1 MLPVLLRRLAA
12 VIPTVLFGSILIFG
26 LVQVIP
32 GGAAEAVA
40 GADATPEM
48 VATINHQM
56 GLDRPLP
63 VQFGDWL
70 YGVVQGDFG
79 RSLLDNRSV
88 GEDIADR
95 LPLTVELA
103 ASALV
108 AALLIGIPLGVIS
121 AVHRRGRV
129 GAAITG
135 LSGLGLAM
143 PEFWL
148 AMLAVDLFAL
158 RLGWLPATGIPPIGD
173 GLTDHVLALV
183 LPSLTLAS
191 GAAAIIVRFTRNG
204 MIEALRSPYIRTAW
218 ALGLPRWQILTR
230 FALRNA
236 LVPVV
241 TVVGIVAG
249 GLLGGAVLVEQ
260 VFVIPGLGALLV
272 TGVLQKDY
280 PTVQSV
286 ALVLTVAV
294 VLINLLVDMACAVI
308 DPRTR
313 R

>member
-12 VIPTVLFGSILIFG
+12 IVPTVLFGSMLIFG

-32 GGAAEAVA
+32 GGAADAVA

-63 VQFGDWL
+63 VQYGAWL
-70 YGVVQGDFG
+70 FGVVQGDFG
-79 RSLLDNRSV
+79 RSLLDNREV
-88 GEDIADR
+88 GEDLADR

-108 AALLIGIPLGVIS
+108 VALLIGIPLGVIS
-121 AVHRRGRV
+121 AVRRRGRV
-129 GAAITG
+129 GAAITS

-158 RLGWLPATGIPPIGD
+158 RLGWLPATGVPAWSD
-173 GLTDHVLALV
+173 GAVDHVLAMV
-183 LPSLTLAS
+183 LPALTLAS

-204 MIEALRSPYIRTAW
+204 MIEALRSPYIRTAL
-218 ALGLPRWQILTR
+218 ALGLPRWQILTC

-272 TGVLQKDY
+272 QGVLQKDY

-294 VLINLLVDMACAVI
+294 VLINLTVDMACAAI

>member
-1 MLPVLLRRLAA
+1 MRSVVLRRLAA
-12 VIPTVLFGSILIFG
+12 LIPTVLFGSILIFG

-40 GADATPEM
+40 GPEASPEM
-48 VATINHQM
+48 IATIERQM

-63 VQFGDWL
+63 VQYGSWL
-70 YGVVQGDFG
+70 WDAVRGDFG
-79 RSLLDNRSV
+79 RSLLDNRSI
-88 GEDIADR
+88 GEDIAGR
-95 LPLTVELA
+95 LPLTIELA

-108 AALLIGIPLGVIS
+108 IALLVGVPLGIAS
-121 AVHRRGRV
+121 AVRRRTKLD
-129 GAAITG
+129 AAVTG
-135 LSGLGLAM
+135 VSGLGLAL

-158 RLGWLPATGIPPIGD
+158 KLSWVPATGVAPLED
-173 GLTDHVLALV
+173 GLLDHLQSMV

-191 GAAAIIVRFTRNG
+191 GAAAIITRFTRSG
-204 MIEALRSPYIRTAW
+204 MIEALASSYVRTAW
-218 ALGLPRWQILTR
+218 ALGLPRRQIFFR
-230 FALRNA
+230 FALKNA
-236 LVPVV
+236 LVPIV
-241 TVVGIVAG
+241 TVVGIAAG

-294 VLINLLVDMACAVI
+294 VMINLSVDIACAAL
-308 DPRTR
+308 DPRTKR
-313 R
+313 

>member
-158 RLGWLPATGIPPIGD
+158 RLGWLPATGVPPIGD